1 MSLNLI
7 KLCVGAE
14 SVEDLE
20 EWIGERLAEAR
31 ARGLPAEQFHTTRM
45 MPTRGVELV
54 DGGSLYWVIKGN
66 VQCRQRL
73 TEIRPFTD
81 NDGIARC
88 RLVLDPEVVRTAW
101 QPPYWDPRDDPEA
114 DRADAIRLRDAL
126 AHLHV
131 YRWGHDGTRHPLVEG
146 ADRWPAILR
155 DAAGAPTLARHA
167 PRAALLEF
175 VADDDPAA
183 LLRDAA
189 TLRGWLA
196 ADT

>member
-1 MSLNLI
+1 
-7 KLCVGAE
+7 
-14 SVEDLE
+14 
-20 EWIGERLAEAR
+20 
-31 ARGLPAEQFHTTRM
+31 
-45 MPTRGVELV
+45 
-54 DGGSLYWVIKGN
+54 
-66 VQCRQRL
+66 
-73 TEIRPFTD
+73 
-81 NDGIARC
+81 
-88 RLVLDPEVVRTAW
+88 
-101 QPPYWDPRDDPEA
+101 
-114 DRADAIRLRDAL
+114 
-126 AHLHV
+126 LHV
-131 YRWGHDGTRHPLVEG
+131 YRWGHDGTAIRCRG